1 MGYIVTRGDIPDLPL
16 LEVRCDDCNGTGGQT
31 LVTYSDDKERQ
42 ETFVPRSC
50 DRCRGTGNE
59 EFIPVHMECRSE
71 SIVLVGN
78 DSGRDGYDGG
88 RLEITYRDVPYLLK
102 LLGML
107 PIVLRRREGER

>member
-59 EFIPVHMECRSE
+59 EFIPVTMELRSE
-71 SIVLVGN
+71 SIVLIGDHPERV
-78 DSGRDGYDGG
+78 
-88 RLEITYRDVPYLLK
+88 EIALRDVPYLTK
-102 LLGML
+102 LLTDL
-107 PIVLRRREGER
+107 PALMRRLDEER